1 MKTAPSEKEITI
13 HFGPVYGRAVGE
25 SGALCDRT
33 PMKAGESKTMSRS
46 VRMVDCAFCLI
57 KIEKL
62 VDEALSRGES

>member
-1 MKTAPSEKEITI
+1 MSDPTEKEVIL
-13 HFGPVYGRAVGE
+13 HYGPVYGRAIGE

-33 PMKAGESKTMSRS
+33 PMKAGESKTISRS

-62 VDEALSRGES
+62 LDEALSQGES